1 MGSYGKY
8 ATNRHT
14 TIKEQMQK
22 KLLLIFIIMATWM
35 VVSCTTTSQGNG
47 CYGFWED
54 NRMGMKRGTIVG
66 KNADYKKPYRQCVDE
81 DNIILNKE
89 KRPYG

>member
-1 MGSYGKY
+1 
-8 ATNRHT
+8 
-14 TIKEQMQK
+14 MQK
-22 KLLLIFIIMATWM
+22 KLLLIFIMMATWI
-35 VVSCTTTSQGNG
+35 VVSCTTNITNKDG

-54 NRMGMKRGTIVG
+54 NKWGMKRGTIVG

-81 DNIILNKE
+81 DNIKLNKE

>member
-1 MGSYGKY
+1 M
-8 ATNRHT
+8 
-14 TIKEQMQK
+14 K
-22 KLLLIFIIMATWM
+22 KLLFSFFIMATWM
-35 VVSCTTTSQGNG
+35 VVGCTTNFTNTNGKG

-54 NRMGMKRGTIVG
+54 NRWGLKRGTRAG
-66 KNADYKKPYRQCVDE
+66 WNTDYKHPYRQCVDE